1 MRFGGP
7 VFRKYTDA
15 KEWAE
20 AVKEKGY
27 TAAYCPVGLDAD
39 DRAIASYE
47 AEARAAGIVIA
58 EVGAWSNP
66 LSPDRGKA
74 DEALAQ
80 CKRALAVAEAIGAR
94 CCVNIAGSRGDKWD
108 GPSALDLTRETFER
122 IVMMVRDIVDAV
134 KPRRT
139 FYTLEPMPWMY
150 PDSAESYSELI
161 RAVDRRS
168 FAVHFDPVN
177 MINSPSRYFDTGAFI
192 KDFIGKLGPAIR
204 SCHAKDIIIGQ
215 NLTLHLD
222 ECVPGQGTLDYAAY
236 LRGVH
241 ALKDKDVCLMTEHL
255 KSEEEYDAAARFIR
269 SAAHKEGIQI

>member
-7 VFRKYTDA
+7 LFRKYADA
-15 KEWAE
+15 KEWVK

-39 DRAIASYE
+39 AATVASYE

-66 LSPDRGKA
+66 LSPDSRTA
-74 DEALAQ
+74 DEALAH
-80 CKRALAVAEAIGAR
+80 CKRALALADAIGAR

-108 GPSALDLTRETFER
+108 GPSALDLGSETFDR
-122 IVMMVRDIVDAV
+122 IVAMVRDIVDTV

-139 FYTLEPMPWMY
+139 FYSLEPMPWMY
-150 PDSAESYSELI
+150 PDSAESYGELM

-177 MINSPSRYFDTGAFI
+177 MINCPSRYFDTGAFLA
-192 KDFIGKLGPAIR
+192 DFIGKLGPSIK

-236 LRGVH
+236 LRGID

-255 KSEEEYDAAARFIR
+255 KSEEEYDAAAQFIR
-269 SAAHKEGIQI
+269 AVAGKQGIQM